1 MMETRTSSLPDT
13 VVIITADITDDVL
26 TVGVK
31 TS

>member
-1 MMETRTSSLPDT
+1 MMETRTSSSPDII
-13 VVIITADITDDVL
+13 VSITADVTGDVL